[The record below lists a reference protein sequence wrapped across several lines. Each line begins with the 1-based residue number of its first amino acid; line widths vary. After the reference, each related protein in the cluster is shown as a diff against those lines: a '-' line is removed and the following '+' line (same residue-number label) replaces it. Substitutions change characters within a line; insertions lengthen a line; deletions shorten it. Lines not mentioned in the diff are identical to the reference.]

1 MAKIYSKVMKLLLM
15 TVCVA
20 VVVSATLL
28 NDRGNPTAN
37 RITEATKSDLS
48 NIHLAKTKLATSP
61 PTDFLTEAVSN
72 SYAYE
77 LCYCRVSALTQM
89 LTPLR
94 GPEPPFKKT

>member
-1 MAKIYSKVMKLLLM
+1 MANIYSKVMKLLLM

-20 VVVSATLL
+20 VVVSATLI

-37 RITEATKSDLS
+37 RITEASDLS
-48 NIHLAKTKLATSP
+48 NINLAKTKLATSP